1 MQKGLV
7 AGIGAALV
15 LAGIAALLEV
25 SCLPAGIKG
34 VPAEGSSP
42 SKPSG
47 PAENTLPGVSG
58 FSGVAWGVV
67 PGVRDTGSLRDIGAL
82 GQGAEGSELHLVRAG
97 SPSQWA
103 AFLRSA
109 ASVSAREQFLE
120 ALGESSRPE
129 ASVFLKEVLNF
140 PEGALRR
147 AAIRGLALTGSAA
160 DVQFLGQ
167 LIFQP
172 DFAIEETTEAALAL
186 GKAPVHAASGI
197 LIQAYSKTTHEELAQ
212 CILVGLAERPF
223 QQTQTFF
230 QMLLANP
237 AESSARKKDAL
248 EALGQMDAVRDSFFL
263 QYLDSADAEV
273 RRGAY
278 LGIGKLAES
287 ALGNR
292 LLLSLQ
298 RETDSAARDDLY
310 EALSL
315 KSSENAFL
323 LNQIASA
330 EADSNTR
337 LLAAKALSRSL
348 QGTHP
353 QDSSF
358 LSFEK
363 NWVPE
368 LLQAALTGG
377 QSERSQALLGLV
389 MCPRCGGSTAALEKI
404 ARESPVPAIR
414 DHAARALAPR

>member
-1 MQKGLV
+1 MHKGLV
-7 AGIGAALV
+7 AGISAALV
-15 LAGIAALLEV
+15 FVGIAAFLEV
-25 SCLPAGIKG
+25 YFLPAGKES
-34 VPAEGSSP
+34 VSVEGSSP
-42 SKPSG
+42 SEPAG
-47 PAENTLPGVSG
+47 PAETTSPDVSV
-58 FSGVAWGVV
+58 FSGAARDAV
-67 PGVRDTGSLRDIGAL
+67 PGVRDTGFHRDVAAL
-82 GQGAEGSELHLVRAG
+82 GQGAQGSALHLVRAG
-97 SPSQWA
+97 SPAQWA
-103 AFLRSA
+103 AFVRSS
-109 ASVSAREQFLE
+109 ASMGAREQFLE
-120 ALGESSRPE
+120 ALGESSLPE
-129 ASVFLKEVLNF
+129 ASAFLKEVLNF
-140 PEGALRR
+140 PEGTLRR

-223 QQTQTFF
+223 EQTQTFF

-315 KSSENAFL
+315 KNSGNASL
-323 LNQIASA
+323 LYQIASA
-330 EADSNTR
+330 EADLNTR

-353 QDSSF
+353 QDPSF

-363 NWVPE
+363 IWVPE

-377 QSERSQALLGLV
+377 QSERSQALLALV